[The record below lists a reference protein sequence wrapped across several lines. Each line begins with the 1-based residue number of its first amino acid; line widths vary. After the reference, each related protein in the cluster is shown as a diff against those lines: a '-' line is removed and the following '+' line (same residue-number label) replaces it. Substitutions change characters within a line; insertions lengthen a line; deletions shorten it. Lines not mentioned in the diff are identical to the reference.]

1 MATVADA
8 PAAVVDRAG
17 LGALLARLRSGG
29 YDLVGPTVQDGVIAF
44 GPIEGIEDLPAGWG
58 DEQSPGRYRLVRR
71 DDEALFGYAV
81 GPHSPKTHLF
91 PPRRRLWTSDRGPS
105 DRGPSDGGPSDRG
118 ETGQVSYSAEPVPA
132 RRLALVGVRGCEL
145 AAIAVQD
152 RVLLRGH
159 TADAVYEARRGAV
172 FLLAVNCGQPSGLC
186 FCVSMGTGPA
196 AGPGYDLAVT
206 ELLDGDRH
214 EFTVAVGTDRGAAV
228 LAAVPHRAAG
238 EPDAAAAAE
247 VVESAAGRMGRVL
260 DTAGL
265 PGLLAGNLEHP
276 RWDDVA
282 DRCLTCGNCTMAC
295 PTCFCTTVADVT
307 DLTGEHAE
315 RWQHWDSCFT
325 LDFSHLHGGGPAR
338 ASGRS
343 RYRQWMT
350 HKLGTWW
357 DQFGTSGCVGCGR
370 CIAWC
375 PVGIDLTEEAAAIR
389 AAPGPGGTEQE
400 RR

>member
-1 MATVADA
+1 MSAVAAA
-8 PAAVVDRAG
+8 PTAVLDRDG
-17 LGALLARLRSGG
+17 LGALLDRLRSDG
-29 YDLVGPTVQDGVIAF
+29 YELVGPAVRDGVIAF
-44 GPIEGIEDLPAGWG
+44 GPIDGIGDLPAGVG
-58 DEQSPGRYRLVRR
+58 DEQSPGRYRLVDR
-71 DDEALFGYAV
+71 DDDALFGYAV
-81 GPHSPKTHLF
+81 GPHSPKNHLF
-91 PPRRRLWTSDRGPS
+91 PSRRRLWTADR
-105 DRGPSDGGPSDRG
+105 DGA
-118 ETGQVSYSAEPVPA
+118 GQLTYAPEPAPP

-159 TADAVYEARRGAV
+159 TADAVYEARRGEV
-172 FLLAVNCGQPSGLC
+172 FVLAVNCGTPSGLC

-196 AGPGYDLAVT
+196 AGPGYDLALT
-206 ELLDGDRH
+206 ELLDGGRH
-214 EFTVAVGTDRGAAV
+214 EFTVAVGTDRGATV
-228 LAAVPHRAAG
+228 LAAVPHRPAG
-238 EPDAAAAAE
+238 DPDAAAAAA
-247 VVESAAGRMGRVL
+247 VVASAAASMGREL

-265 PGLLAGNLEHP
+265 PDLLAGNLEHP

-295 PTCFCTTVADVT
+295 PTCFCTTVEDVT

-325 LDFSHLHGGGPAR
+325 LDFTHLHGGGPAR

-350 HKLGTWW
+350 HKLSTWW
-357 DQFGTSGCVGCGR
+357 DQFGSSGCVGCGR

-375 PVGIDLTEEAAAIR
+375 PVGID
-389 AAPGPGGTEQE
+389 
-400 RR
+400 

>member
-1 MATVADA
+1 MPAVAST
-8 PAAVVDRAG
+8 PTAVVDRAG
-17 LGALLARLRSGG
+17 LGAVLDRLRSEG
-29 YDLVGPTVQDGVIAF
+29 YELVGPTVRDGVIAF
-44 GPIEGIEDLPAGWG
+44 GPIDGIDDLPAGWG

-91 PPRRRLWTSDRGPS
+91 PARRRLWTAERDERGQPAYT
-105 DRGPSDGGPSDRG
+105 P
-118 ETGQVSYSAEPVPA
+118 EPVPA

-159 TADAVYEARRGAV
+159 TADAVYEGRRGEV
-172 FLLAVNCGQPSGLC
+172 FLLAVNCGTPSGLC

-196 AGPGYDLAVT
+196 AGPGYDLALT
-206 ELLDGDRH
+206 ELLGGAGERH
-214 EFTVAVGTDRGAAV
+214 EFAIAVGSERGAAV
-228 LAAVPHRAAG
+228 LAAVPHRAADG
-238 EPDAAAAAE
+238 SDAAE
-247 VVESAAGRMGRVL
+247 VAEVVASAAGRMGREL
-260 DTAGL
+260 DTEGL
-265 PGLLAGNLEHP
+265 PELLAGSLDHP

-295 PTCFCTTVADVT
+295 PTCFCTTVEDVT
-307 DLTGEHAE
+307 DLTGDHAE

-325 LDFSHLHGGGPAR
+325 LDFSYLHGGGPAR

-357 DQFGTSGCVGCGR
+357 SQFGTSGCVGCGR

-375 PVGIDLTEEAAAIR
+375 PVGIDITEEAAAIR
-389 AAPGPGGTEQE
+389 GPAGTSDVDGV
-400 RR
+400 R